1 MNSPQPPSKMYLRLL
16 DQLHQDIS
24 DDVDQEGIRPLE
36 RNDVMARADLRAGKI
51 KFALA
56 KLQLQKA
63 PKPSMQTL
71 GANVIAHARE
81 IFDAIVRRE
90 PALTEKYS
98 LAFRSGKELPEE
110 EVLQILGELRAL
122 GVDLD
127 DIAVRLAK

>member
-1 MNSPQPPSKMYLRLL
+1 MNSPQPPSRMYLRLL
-16 DQLHQDIS
+16 DQLHHDTSEDVEQD
-24 DDVDQEGIRPLE
+24 GIRPLD
-36 RNDVMARADLRAGKI
+36 RNDVMARAELRAGKI

-56 KLQLQKA
+56 KQQLQKSV
-63 PKPSMQTL
+63 KPSIQAL

-81 IFDAIVRRE
+81 VFDAIVRGE